1 MARQVPQ
8 SLIQNYVR
16 GINQLSA
23 EMQNALAQQ
32 LALVDYSDFM
42 TAKTRIMALMQ
53 EYCGIGT
60 TAAGMI
66 ARDYYQ
72 LVRQYTVDVDDG
84 YEATA
89 DSGRVAEA
97 TDEAVKAIL
106 QKEVDGKHDQFIR
119 QLIAR
124 LDFEIRRASLDN
136 TAINAKLDPKK
147 PYLQRVAQGSETCD
161 FCLMLCS
168 REPSRYMVEHVH
180 ANCDCKLVPVTS
192 MKQIQGYDYQAAYRR
207 WQDALTAKAEERAA
221 RHGTTVEQEKAAI
234 IATYENSARRNRQNA
249 RVRVT
254 N

>member
-8 SLIQNYVR
+8 SLIQNYVN
-16 GINQLSA
+16 GINQLSS
-23 EMQNALAQQ
+23 ELRNALAQQ

-53 EYCGIGT
+53 EYCGLGT

-66 ARDYYQ
+66 ARDYY
-72 LVRQYTVDVDDG
+72 LLTRRYIIDTDDG

-89 DSGRVAEA
+89 DSGRVPEA

-106 QKEVDGKHDQFIR
+106 QKEVDGKHEEFIS

-147 PYLQRVAQGSETCD
+147 PLLQRVAQGSETCD

-168 REPSRYMVEHVH
+168 RLPSRYMVEHVH
-180 ANCDCKLVPVTS
+180 ANCDCKLVPVTGRNS
-192 MKQIQGYDYQAAYRR
+192 IKGYDWNDAYRR
-207 WQDALTAKAEERAA
+207 WQDALTAKAEDRAA
-221 RHGTTVEQEKAAI
+221 RHGTTVEEEKRAI
-234 IATYENSARRNRQNA
+234 IKTYENSARRNRQNA
-249 RVRVT
+249 KVRVT
-254 N
+254 